1 MRLLKQL
8 FWVFMTLGVLFGV
21 MMLFTYDIIK
31 IDWPSFMEIQPSFRP
46 MENPLPPPGRSIPV
60 EGPVS
65 IPGMGAPE
73 NPTAADEAS
82 ITRGAELFAI
92 HCQMCHG
99 ATGEGNGSVAAF
111 LIKYKPAN
119 LTTDVVQSKSDGSF
133 FVTISEGLEGK
144 MPPLNENLTVSE
156 RWDIINFL
164 RTLKASE

>member
-156 RWDIINFL
+156 RWDVINFL